1 MDQDQ
6 DQQGELQEEGEL
18 QEDGEL
24 QEEGELQELTPEE
37 DTEVSIFPSYLA
49 QS

>member
-6 DQQGELQEEGEL
+6 EGELQEEGEQQ
-18 QEDGEL
+18 QEGE
-24 QEEGELQELTPEE
+24 QEEMTPEE
-37 DTEVSIFPSYLA
+37 DAEVSIFPSYLA